1 MSPINQR
8 LILMAEDDA
17 DDRLLVKDALSE
29 CGLAENL
36 RFVEDGEDLMD
47 YLLGRGKH
55 AGAEAAPKPGLILMD
70 LNMPRKDGREV
81 LREIRAHP
89 DLRRIPVIA
98 FTTSKADADVGT
110 LYDLGVNSFICK
122 PVAFEALVNVMTTLS
137 RYWFG
142 IVELPGD
149 QAKAV

>member
-1 MSPINQR
+1 MSSNHHR
-8 LILMAEDDA
+8 VILMAEDDA
-17 DDRLLVKDALSE
+17 DDRLLVKDALAE
-29 CGLAENL
+29 CGLADNL

-47 YLLGRGKH
+47 YLLRRGKH
-55 AGAEAAPKPGLILMD
+55 NGPDAAPQPGLILLD

-89 DLRRIPVIA
+89 DLRRIPVVA
-98 FTTSKADADVGT
+98 FTTSKADTDVGS
-110 LYDLGVNSFICK
+110 LYDLGANSFICK

-142 IVELPGD
+142 IVELPGV
-149 QAKAV
+149 QAKAI

>member
-1 MSPINQR
+1 MSPNAHR

-17 DDRLLVKDALSE
+17 DDRLLVKDALTE

-47 YLLGRGKH
+47 YLLGRGQH
-55 AGAEAAPKPGLILMD
+55 SAPDAAPRPGLILLD

-89 DLRRIPVIA
+89 DLRQIPVIA
-98 FTTSKADADVGT
+98 FTTSKAETDVSA
-110 LYDLGVNSFICK
+110 LYDLGANSFICK
-122 PVAFEALVNVMTTLS
+122 PVAFDSLVNVMKTLS

-142 IVELPGD
+142 IVELPPMET
-149 QAKAV
+149 QRA